1 MNNDEPSPKRNSL
14 LQSLRR
20 RFRVQ
25 PRDRGELIEILRDA
39 ERSNLLDTDLLTM
52 LEGALQVSEMQV
64 RDIMVPRSQMTV
76 VEEGVDPREFLPVV
90 IDSGHSRFPVMNDRK
105 DQVVGILLAKDLLA
119 YLAQPTG
126 ERFQLKDVL
135 RPAVFVPESKRL
147 NILLREFRSS
157 RNHLAIV
164 VDEYGGIAGL
174 VSIEDV
180 IEQIVGEID
189 DEHDVDHENY
199 IKPHG
204 ASRFTVK
211 ARTPISEFNDYFQT
225 DFSDEEFDTIGGLV
239 LRELGHLPKKGERL
253 EYHGF
258 SFLVLRADRRR
269 IHTLRVL
276 RYQQQDTGEPSA
288 EAGSG

>member
-1 MNNDEPSPKRNSL
+1 MSKDDPLPSRPLTWSQR
-14 LQSLRR
+14 LRR
-20 RFRVQ
+20 LFRRE
-25 PRDRGELIEILRDA
+25 PRDRSELLEIVRDA
-39 ERSNLLDTDLLTM
+39 EKVNLVDTDTLAM

-64 RDIMVPRSQMTV
+64 RDITVPRSQMV
-76 VEEGVDPREFLPVV
+76 IVEEGVDPRVFLPMV
-90 IDSGHSRFPVMNDRK
+90 IDSGHSRFPVMNDRR

-119 YLAQPTG
+119 YLAQPPG
-126 ERFQLKDVL
+126 ERFLLKDVL

-147 NILLREFRSS
+147 NILLREFRLS

-189 DEHDVDHENY
+189 DEHDIDDENY

-204 ASRFTVK
+204 TTRFTVK
-211 ARTPISEFNDYFQT
+211 ARTPIADFNEYFNT
-225 DFSDEEFDTIGGLV
+225 DLGDKEFDTVGGLV
-239 LRELGHLPKKGERL
+239 LKQLGHLPKKGERL
-253 EYHGF
+253 EYKGF

-269 IHTLRVL
+269 IHSLRVL
-276 RYQQQDTGEPSA
+276 RPVQSGT
-288 EAGSG
+288 AGTQKVASG

>member
-1 MNNDEPSPKRNSL
+1 MNDDPSPKRISM

-76 VEEGVDPREFLPVV
+76 VEEGVDPREFLPIV

-189 DEHDVDHENY
+189 DEHDVEHENY

-211 ARTPISEFNDYFQT
+211 ARTPIAEFNEYFQT
-225 DFSDEEFDTIGGLV
+225 EFSDEEFDTIGGLV

-253 EYHGF
+253 EYRGF

-276 RYQQQDTGEPSA
+276 RYQQQDTGELPA

>member
-1 MNNDEPSPKRNSL
+1 MNTDEPRPARRSTWTAR
-14 LQSLRR
+14 LRR
-20 RFRVQ
+20 LLSRE
-25 PRDRGELIEILRDA
+25 PRDRAELLENLRDA
-39 ERSNLLDTDLLTM
+39 EKANLVDTDTLAM

-64 RDIMVPRSQMTV
+64 RDIMVPRSQMVV

-90 IDSGHSRFPVMNDRK
+90 IDSGHSRFPVMNERK

-119 YLAQPTG
+119 YLAQAPG

-164 VDEYGGIAGL
+164 VDEYGGVAGL

-180 IEQIVGEID
+180 IEQIVGEIE
-189 DEHDVDHENY
+189 DEHDVNHENY

-204 ASRFTVK
+204 MTRFTVK
-211 ARTPISEFNDYFQT
+211 ARTPIVDFNEYFNT
-225 DFSDEEFDTIGGLV
+225 DFRDEEYDTIGGLV
-239 LRELGHLPKKGERL
+239 LKELGHLPKKGERL
-253 EYHGF
+253 EYKGF

-276 RYQQQDTGEPSA
+276 RQPQPESANPQQA
-288 EAGSG
+288 AAG